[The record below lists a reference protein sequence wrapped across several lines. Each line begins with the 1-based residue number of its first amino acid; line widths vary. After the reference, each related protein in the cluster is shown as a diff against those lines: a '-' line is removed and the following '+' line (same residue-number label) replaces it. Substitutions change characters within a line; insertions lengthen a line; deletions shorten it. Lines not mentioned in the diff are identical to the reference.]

1 MRKLGRFIEKN
12 PGGVLVAVNMGLVAC
27 FFGMVGVYKAAKEE
41 GMLDSIEFLK
51 AIVKPF

>member
-1 MRKLGRFIEKN
+1 MKSLSRMIEKN
-12 PGGVLVAVNMGLVAC
+12 PGGVLILANVGLVTC
-27 FFGMVGVYKAAKEE
+27 FFGMVGLYKAAKEE